1 MSVLTVKTRHQESV
15 TEWETHP
22 TQHRIIIKE
31 CGCKLVTLRL
41 KTKIY
46 KYNLGRVGGGVGSGW
61 EKPAWS
67 RSTGISD
74 KSGSRWVTSYYLLVF

>member
-1 MSVLTVKTRHQESV
+1 MMSVLTVKTRHQESV

-46 KYNLGRVGGGVGSGW
+46 KYNLCRVGVESDQVGKNLHGAGVLG
-61 EKPAWS
+61 
-67 RSTGISD
+67 
-74 KSGSRWVTSYYLLVF
+74 